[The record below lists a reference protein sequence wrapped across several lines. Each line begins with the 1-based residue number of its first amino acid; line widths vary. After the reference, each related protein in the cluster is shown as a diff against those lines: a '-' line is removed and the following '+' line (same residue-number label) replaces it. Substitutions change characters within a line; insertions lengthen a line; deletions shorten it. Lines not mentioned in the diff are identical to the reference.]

1 MYDPGLL
8 PFSAAGRRVS
18 KGGIC
23 TACFRWA
30 RWGFN
35 HDQLHLKGASIVI
48 MRRLTSVLT
57 LGAALLLLGSTT
69 VVAVVVPLPDT
80 SQTSVLTA
88 TVGSQAEVSVPAG
101 VSFSIVAVGG
111 STNSA
116 NQSVSATSLVLDT
129 GHMLRVSMQANAA
142 SFTKPAG
149 GTITWAAS
157 DVSWNAPTWTGGT
170 GITGTLS
177 NTAYNTV
184 ADSTIN
190 ATALSTTALKFT
202 LAGKSTVDRAGDH
215 TLVCTW
221 KFECTSP

>member
-1 MYDPGLL
+1 MQC
-8 PFSAAGRRVS
+8 A
-18 KGGIC
+18 
-23 TACFRWA
+23 TACLRWA

-35 HDQLHLKGASIVI
+35 QDQMHSKGASIVI

-57 LGAALLLLGSTT
+57 LGAALLLLGSTA

-129 GHMLRVSMQANAA
+129 G
-142 SFTKPAG
+142 
-149 GTITWAAS
+149 I
-157 DVSWNAPTWTGGT
+157 
-170 GITGTLS
+170 
-177 NTAYNTV
+177 
-184 ADSTIN
+184 
-190 ATALSTTALKFT
+190 
-202 LAGKSTVDRAGDH
+202 
-215 TLVCTW
+215 C
-221 KFECTSP
+221 

>member
-1 MYDPGLL
+1 VQC
-8 PFSAAGRRVS
+8 A
-18 KGGIC
+18 
-23 TACFRWA
+23 TACLRWA

-57 LGAALLLLGSTT
+57 LGAALLLLGSIA

-80 SQTSVLTA
+80 SQTTLLTA
-88 TVGSQAEVSVPAG
+88 TVGSQADVSVPSG
-101 VSFSIVAVGG
+101 VSFSVLHIDT
-111 STNSA
+111 STASP
-116 NQSVSATSLVLDT
+116 NQTVTATSLVLDT
-129 GHMLRVSMQANAA
+129 GHVLKIMLQANAA

-149 GTITWAAS
+149 GTITWSAS

-184 ADSTIN
+184 AASTIN